1 MESGFPNDDFYK
13 YVIKIGF
20 LFFRCSDS
28 KFEQL
33 KSMANVDIF
42 EINIHRGNVL
52 FFSVVMQ
59 SIDTSWDMN
68 QPILLWKQNGIKLRN
83 KIHFLCW

>member
-20 LFFRCSDS
+20 LVFHCSDS

-42 EINIHRGNVL
+42 VVNIH
-52 FFSVVMQ
+52 
-59 SIDTSWDMN
+59 
-68 QPILLWKQNGIKLRN
+68 
-83 KIHFLCW
+83 